1 RRNVHS
7 LKKEQTTNDF
17 RVRIFKTEQG
27 IAFIRTNMVKLFF
40 SEEPGCPEK
49 QSETRDAFSDS
60 EDYLDHGFVSAQR
73 CASRTS
79 SWSETLKPSFTQ
91 KLKFKSV
98 LEGDPAV
105 FQCKLVACPTP
116 AMTWFHNNRP
126 IPKDLRRIIKTESG
140 MHIHSSSLEVR
151 DVRER
156 DSGSYKVFAINSE
169 GSAESTA
176 SLLVAQREEQNA
188 KYLDFLRKSKR
199 THESVECLV
208 QKRKED
214 RLKVYLRC
222 TGSPFDKRQETE
234 KMLRDLPPAKGMVR
248 TISFPKLLRRP
259 EFAYD
264 KDQVGSKRPARD
276 RDHGSDA
283 LLDEEI
289 KIKLQRLREAKRT
302 MLEKKKLRPSQRET
316 ESLLESVRTTDFRG
330 GKDLGTSPVHW
341 AIESEAIRSDFQ
353 IIKPIHTCT
362 SSPKM
367 PSGEEGAPHHPK
379 PEPVKMPAD
388 FHLRMER
395 ILGLSKP
402 SRSPREF
409 PEGSI
414 EAETFQTKSV
424 ITLEEPT
431 REQFLRDPPV
441 AQPEPIAKATYIGHS
456 YTHKEP
462 QESRIDTQPN
472 EQLEEFQAMTAKK
485 KSPESIIYVLLCDGL
500 SETRKLEN
508 VLSETITI
516 NINEPVDTYE
526 GTQTEKG
533 EENAMLGLEDSAE
546 IRESV
551 LVEVCEIKEKPA
563 RSESPILKLLEP
575 GPPLFVHEI
584 ESQEAKEGESCI
596 FGCHFRGHPQPIVTW
611 YNNDKPIS
619 RNQEDYAI
627 HTTGSRSTLTFRSV
641 LPQHEGSITCVI
653 FNEYGTATTSG
664 MLKAKIKERIEA
676 EPFTTDE
683 VELLKNNT
691 EEEEELSFL
700 FDKMK
705 ENQPA
710 FSSES
715 RATLRLPQSKLPVPC
730 VSDSDRLSFPV
741 EIKVT
746 APTPTLEQDE
756 ELKETVQPAEFVPE
770 PPPQDQVSEAIKHKF
785 KFSFA
790 VNEPPKIVKETQ
802 KYINCREGNSVV
814 LECSISGEPQ
824 PIVTWFRNGKIL
836 TPTEKFQFEEEEDG
850 SYRLHI
856 DEVSVSDA
864 GTYKCV
870 AENTVGVI
878 ETVSNLT
885 VESGVQ
891 SFYSH
896 VEQISDVEEETVQGQ
911 SVQIQKEVAKEPLHN
926 LYESSVAGKLNDREY
941 SVSQYFH
948 NLNTLRQV
956 ALTEKEQNTSSKE
969 TESKLPR
976 FMCDVRKSIVTEDH
990 PITETPD
997 FQQQIEKEET
1007 VNVSEQVES
1016 KMEEPKT
1023 FTFVSDLSQ
1032 FSHPEEPPISE
1043 NPDFQL
1049 SILTEE
1055 KINVSEQVKPKI
1067 EANVPVSVGASS
1079 QVPQTE
1085 DEPIIESPDFQ
1096 LPSEV
1101 ENKINVNEQVE
1112 SKIDEAKLFTF
1123 VSDLRQVSHPEE
1135 PSISENPDFQ
1145 LSILKEEKI
1154 HVSEQVKSKIEE
1166 ADVPASVGDLSQVPL
1181 PEEPLILESPDFRH
1195 QIEKEEMIKVNEQVE
1210 SKIEAEVFA
1219 FVRNLNQ
1226 VPRPENESIIE
1237 SPDFQ
1242 LPSEVEEKIN
1252 VGEQV
1257 ESKIKEAEVLASL
1270 RDLNQ
1275 VPLSEE
1281 LSDQPDKTDEIKT
1294 EITTTEFTSRNQL
1307 EKIIE
1312 SHTEKASC
1320 INIEIPAGQD
1330 TDGEVESVK
1339 DKDFA
1344 FEKKQYL
1351 KKTGREEY
1359 NFSNGVTDLPHL
1371 DRGSTPSKSFS
1382 NGNEME
1388 IKGAGHFSGKLE
1400 PEQES
1405 PALERTLGTPPL
1417 ACSFTDNLDTPF
1429 RNVNY
1434 QIHVFGQEL
1443 SAKRKESEDHSFFS
1457 PISTM
1462 VQEDRDLSDK
1472 DICDTNLNR
1481 TFRDSTAIEEKD
1493 APYSHAISDEFK
1505 GTPELEQLGFYDPN
1519 KAIQQEQH
1527 LEQQEKSIEGNEQNY
1542 RSFAHGIEENV
1553 FLHDKKLS
1561 DFGEREQKETY
1572 QNEQTLGKIEPETYN
1587 ILFDLKQAPSVIE
1600 NVDQNFQEQ
1609 IRRQQEETHLKGQ
1622 YPASEPDTANI
1633 VFDLKQVYS
1642 AIQNLDQE
1650 QERLLQNEMYF
1661 KDQHSASER
1670 MEPDTGHMEEN
1681 VQKTTSP
1688 TGQGIYSCQ
1697 EFSKESEAIK
1707 DKDDNSQELSLEKV
1721 EPQIQGLAFNLK
1733 QHAVIFSEEF
1743 VSKETGSISPEEI
1756 CSLNQVLSP
1765 EIMETETES
1774 SINHLQRN
1782 DALVEEI
1789 SLSEELRHNYKVQ
1802 LEGVYVQ
1809 ERTLSTE
1816 TGVAEMQI
1824 FKRDLADIPL
1834 SSEQRS
1840 PAKGIDEFEKNV
1852 CVEESFK
1859 EQIKDLILG
1868 QTERRPSAES
1878 KMSVSQYFQNV
1889 VQETD
1894 VSEGVESLERI
1905 DSKTDNFITDL
1916 KKAAKEKEPTA
1927 CKLEQE
1933 QTHVLQVEQATMK
1946 EISRST
1952 FNGSKTETMCYT
1964 KVIPEDHHAI
1974 QRESDTQDRDIS
1986 FAQFLRS
1993 LRNEESIVQER
2004 QSREELIAL
2013 KKQKCNLEDQ
2023 LENEIS
2029 FQTKDIVNAAEGN
2042 LDERGLS
2049 QNVLQFQELNA
2060 AQVSEPEPGVSL
2072 SKYLLSAGQQEV
2084 PDFKDTIFQAFDQKE
2099 CITSLEVEDVTFS
2112 TVYDYYNQQ
2121 QELLTRPLSPESEM
2135 SIEITSTSGDE
2146 LAESE
2151 RFYTPPSSVE
2161 NFESPMSFESYHTP
2175 AGTPERYST
2184 PSEEPSFNRKSPSDL
2199 VRDGTPGERYTTPTS
2214 EYPKPGTLPSPFQ
2227 ERRSPYEEQR
2237 SEMFGTPCEAVE
2249 PKGNEMPPAFIK
2261 PLPKRKIYENSSLG
2275 LIAEVIGLPVPDVK
2289 WYRNKSLLEPDQRV
2303 RIEKEGDKCILE
2315 IHNVL
2320 KSEEGEYICHA
2331 VNIIGEAKSITQVEV
2346 LPQDGR
2352 SLALPPP
2359 VTHQHVIKF
2368 DLEQNKN
2375 SSSPSPQEILLE
2387 VELDEN
2393 EVKEF
2398 EKQVK
2403 IVTIPEFTPDN
2414 KCMIVFLDV
2423 LPFAL
2428 VEQTTGLTAKGDED
2442 VKIDFEV
2449 TEMPPRFT
2457 TPLFDL
2463 EILENSEAVFE
2474 CTVTGSP
2481 TPQVQW
2487 FKEHTCITADVG
2499 SYIVT
2504 AEKGSHS
2511 LKIQNV
2517 GHSDSGTYQCKAANS
2532 VGEAICKSSLI
2543 VLDSQRALSSR
2554 SGDGMTGLVLG
2565 SATGRPQKFDLLVDS
2580 TLPNGNQ
2587 TEIELEFEFERDTDD
2602 SQKAVKLVAVTEQEC
2617 EEEGEK
2623 CVNINF
2629 DVFAEPS
2636 KEEEIE
2642 FKAESSDSCSFEFQV
2657 TEAPPKFIKHIF
2669 DCTSSVGASACFQC
2683 LVVGAPNPSI
2693 SWYKDGILL
2702 EGDRYCMEERQM
2714 GYHNLIIGNLI
2725 QSDEGEYRCVAANR
2739 AGTADTSAVLNIC

>member
-1 RRNVHS
+1 
-7 LKKEQTTNDF
+7 
-17 RVRIFKTEQG
+17 
-27 IAFIRTNMVKLFF
+27 M
-40 SEEPGCPEK
+40 
-49 QSETRDAFSDS
+49 RDAFSDS
-60 EDYLDHGFVSAQR
+60 EDHLDHGFVSVQR
-73 CASRTS
+73 CASRTSSIS

-91 KLKFKSV
+91 KLKFRSV

-116 AMTWFHNNRP
+116 AITWFHNNRP
-126 IPKDLRRIIKTESG
+126 IPKELRRIIKMESD

-199 THESVECLV
+199 THESIECLV
-208 QKRKED
+208 QKRKEG

-222 TGSPFDKRQETE
+222 IGSPFDKRQETE
-234 KMLRDLPPAKGMVR
+234 TMLRDLPPAKGMVR
-248 TISFPKLLRRP
+248 TISFPKLPVLRGQ
-259 EFAYD
+259 EFVYD
-264 KDQVGSKRPARD
+264 KEQVGSKRTARHK
-276 RDHGSDA
+276 DHGSDA

-302 MLEKKKLRPSQRET
+302 MLEKKKLSLSQTETET
-316 ESLLESVRTTDFRG
+316 ESRLESVRTRDFRD
-330 GKDLGTSPVHW
+330 GKDRGTPPAHW

-353 IIKPIHTCT
+353 TIKPIHTCT

-367 PSGEEGAPHHPK
+367 PCGEEGTAHHPK
-379 PEPVKMPAD
+379 PEPVKMPED

-402 SRSPREF
+402 SQSPRDF
-409 PEGSI
+409 PGGSI
-414 EAETFQTKSV
+414 AAETFQTKSQ
-424 ITLEEPT
+424 ITLKEPT
-431 REQFLRDPPV
+431 REQFRGDPPLE
-441 AQPEPIAKATYIGHS
+441 QPEPIAKATSIDHS

-462 QESRIDTQPN
+462 QDSRTDTKPK

-500 SETRKLEN
+500 NESTKLEN
-508 VLSETITI
+508 VMSETITI
-516 NINEPVDTYE
+516 NINEPVDTFE
-526 GTQTEKG
+526 SIQTEKG
-533 EENAMLGLEDSAE
+533 EENAMLVLEDSAE
-546 IRESV
+546 IRESA

-575 GPPLFVHEI
+575 APPFFVHEI
-584 ESQEAKEGESCI
+584 ESQEAKEGETCI

-619 RNQEDYAI
+619 RNQDYAI
-627 HTTGSRSTLTFRSV
+627 HTTESRSTLTFRSV
-641 LPQHEGSITCVI
+641 LPPHEGSITCVI

-664 MLKAKIKERIEA
+664 MLKVKIKGRIEA

-683 VELLKNNT
+683 VELLKDYT

-715 RATLRLPQSKLPVPC
+715 KATLYVPQGNLSIPR
-730 VSDSDRLSFPV
+730 VSDSDLLSFPV
-741 EIKVT
+741 EIKII
-746 APTPTLEQDE
+746 APTPTPEQDE
-756 ELKETVQPAEFVPE
+756 ELKEIVHPVEFVPE
-770 PPPQDQVSEAIKHKF
+770 PSPQDQVSQTIKHKF
-785 KFSFA
+785 KFSFDV

-802 KYINCREGNSVV
+802 KYINCREGDSVV

-836 TPTEKFQFEEEEDG
+836 TPTEKFQFAEEEDG

-856 DEVSVSDA
+856 GEVSVSDA

-870 AENTVGVI
+870 AENTAGVI

-896 VEQISDVEEETVQGQ
+896 VEQISDVEEETVLGR
-911 SVQIQKEVAKEPLHN
+911 SVQIQEEVAKELLHN
-926 LYESSVAGKLNDREY
+926 LYESSVGYTAGKFNDGED
-941 SVSQYFH
+941 SASQYFH
-948 NLNTLRQV
+948 NLSTLRQV
-956 ALTEKEQNTSSKE
+956 ELMEKEQYTSSNE
-969 TESKLPR
+969 TESELPR
-976 FMCDVRKSIVTEDH
+976 FMCDVRKSILTEDQA
-990 PITETPD
+990 ITETPG
-997 FQQQIEKEET
+997 FQQQNEKEET

-1016 KMEEPKT
+1016 KIEEAKT
-1023 FTFVSDLSQ
+1023 FAFVGDLS
-1032 FSHPEEPPISE
+1032 
-1043 NPDFQL
+1043 
-1049 SILTEE
+1049 
-1055 KINVSEQVKPKI
+1055 
-1067 EANVPVSVGASS
+1067 
-1079 QVPQTE
+1079 
-1085 DEPIIESPDFQ
+1085 
-1096 LPSEV
+1096 
-1101 ENKINVNEQVE
+1101 
-1112 SKIDEAKLFTF
+1112 
-1123 VSDLRQVSHPEE
+1123 QVSHPEE
-1135 PSISENPDFQ
+1135 PSVSENPDFQ

-1154 HVSEQVKSKIEE
+1154 NVSEQVKSKIEE
-1166 ADVPASVGDLSQVPL
+1166 ANVPSSVDDLSQVPL
-1181 PEEPLILESPDFRH
+1181 PEEPLISESPDFQH
-1195 QIEKEEMIKVNEQVE
+1195 QTEKEEMIKVNEQVE
-1210 SKIEAEVFA
+1210 SKIEAKIFE
-1219 FVRNLNQ
+1219 FVGNLNQ
-1226 VPRPENESIIE
+1226 VPHTGDEPIIE

-1242 LPSEVEEKIN
+1242 LPSELEEKIK

-1257 ESKIKEAEVLASL
+1257 KSKIKEAEVLASL
-1270 RDLNQ
+1270 GDLNQ
-1275 VPLSEE
+1275 LPLSEE
-1281 LSDQPDKTDEIKT
+1281 LRDHPDKTDEIKT
-1294 EITTTEFTSRNQL
+1294 EITTTEFTSKNQL
-1307 EKIIE
+1307 QKIIE
-1312 SHTEKASC
+1312 SHTEKATYS
-1320 INIEIPAGQD
+1320 NIEIPASRD
-1330 TDGEVESVK
+1330 TDGEVKSVK
-1339 DKDFA
+1339 GKDA
-1344 FEKKQYL
+1344 ACEKKQYL
-1351 KKTGREEY
+1351 KKTVPEEY

-1371 DRGSTPSKSFS
+1371 DSGNTASKSFS
-1382 NGNEME
+1382 DGNEME
-1388 IKGAGHFSGKLE
+1388 VKGAGHFSEKLE

-1405 PALERTLGTPPL
+1405 LALERTLGAPPVAL
-1417 ACSFTDNLDTPF
+1417 SFRDNLDAPF
-1429 RNVNY
+1429 TNVND
-1434 QIHVFGQEL
+1434 QIHVFEQEL
-1443 SAKRKESEDHSFFS
+1443 SAKRNEFEDHSFFS
-1457 PISTM
+1457 PISKM
-1462 VQEDRDLSDK
+1462 VQEDRDLYEK

-1481 TFRDSTAIEEKD
+1481 TFRDSTTIEEKD

-1519 KAIQQEQH
+1519 KVIQQEEH
-1527 LEQQEKSIEGNEQNY
+1527 IGQQERTIEGNEQDY
-1542 RSFAHGIEENV
+1542 RSFAFDKQENV

-1561 DFGEREQKETY
+1561 DVGETEQKETY
-1572 QNEQTLGKIEPETYN
+1572 HQEQTLGKIEPETY

-1622 YPASEPDTANI
+1622 DPASDPDTANI

-1642 AIQNLDQE
+1642 AIENLGQE
-1650 QERLLQNEMYF
+1650 QERLLQNEIYF
-1661 KDQHSASER
+1661 KDQHSTSER
-1670 MEPDTGHMEEN
+1670 KEPDTHHMEEN

-1688 TGQGIYSCQ
+1688 TGQGIDSCQ
-1697 EFSKESEAIK
+1697 EFSKESEAISEK
-1707 DKDDNSQELSLEKV
+1707 DNSQEDTLSLEKV
-1721 EPQIQGLAFNLK
+1721 EPQIQGLALNLK
-1733 QHAVIFSEEF
+1733 QHAMIFSEEF
-1743 VSKETGSISPEEI
+1743 VSKETGSISPEEM
-1756 CSLNQVLSP
+1756 CSLNQVSSP
-1765 EIMETETES
+1765 EIVETETES
-1774 SINHLQRN
+1774 FINHLQIN
-1782 DALVEEI
+1782 DALVEEM
-1789 SLSEELRHNYKVQ
+1789 SLSEELRHNYKMQ
-1802 LEGVYVQ
+1802 LEGAYVQ

-1816 TGVAEMQI
+1816 TRVSEMQI
-1824 FKRDLADIPL
+1824 FKSDLADTPL
-1834 SSEQRS
+1834 STEQGS
-1840 PAKGIDEFEKNV
+1840 PAKGIDYSEKNV
-1852 CVEESFK
+1852 GVEESFK
-1859 EQIKDLILG
+1859 EQIKDLILE
-1868 QTERRPSAES
+1868 QTEPSPSVES
-1878 KMSVSQYFQNV
+1878 KMSVSQYFQNL

-1894 VSEGVESLERI
+1894 VSEGVESLETI
-1905 DSKTDNFITDL
+1905 DPKADNFITDL
-1916 KKAAKEKEPTA
+1916 KKAAKDKEPTA

-1933 QTHVLQVEQATMK
+1933 QTQVLQVEQATMK

-1952 FNGSKTETMCYT
+1952 FNGSKTETVCYT
-1964 KVIPEDHHAI
+1964 KGIPEDHHAI
-1974 QRESDTQDRDIS
+1974 QHESDTQDRDIS
-1986 FAQFLRS
+1986 FTQFLRS

-2004 QSREELIAL
+2004 QSREELIASE
-2013 KKQKCNLEDQ
+2013 KQECNLEDQ

-2029 FQTKDIVNAAEGN
+2029 FQTKDIVNAAVGN
-2042 LDERGLS
+2042 LDERVRS
-2049 QNVLQFQELNA
+2049 QDVLQCQELNA
-2060 AQVSEPEPGVSL
+2060 AQVSEPEPCVSL
-2072 SKYLLSAGQQEV
+2072 STYLLSAGQQEI
-2084 PDFKDTIFQAFDQKE
+2084 PDVKDPIFQAFDRKE

-2121 QELLTRPLSPESEM
+2121 QELTRPLSPESEM
-2135 SIEITSTSGDE
+2135 SIEIASTSGDE
-2146 LAESE
+2146 LTESE

-2184 PSEEPSFNRKSPSDL
+2184 PSEEPSFNRKPPSDL
-2199 VRDGTPGERYTTPTS
+2199 VRDGTPQECYTTPTS
-2214 EYPKPGTLPSPFQ
+2214 EYPEPRTLRSSFQ
-2227 ERRSPYEEQR
+2227 ERRSPSEEQR

-2261 PLPKRKIYENSSLG
+2261 PLPKRTVYENSPLG
-2275 LIAEVIGLPVPDVK
+2275 FIAEVIGFPVPDVK

-2303 RIEKEGDKCILE
+2303 RIEKEGDICILE
-2315 IHNVL
+2315 IHNVQ

-2359 VTHQHVIKF
+2359 VTHQHVIEF
-2368 DLEQNKN
+2368 DMEQNKT
-2375 SSSPSPQEILLE
+2375 SRTPSPQEILLE

-2393 EVKEF
+2393 EVTEI

-2403 IVTIPEFTPDN
+2403 IVTIPEFTTDN
-2414 KCMIVFLDV
+2414 KSMIVFLDV

-2428 VEQTTGLTAKGDED
+2428 VKQTTGLTAKGDED

-2487 FKEHTCITADVG
+2487 FKENTCITADSG

-2504 AEKGSHS
+2504 DEKGNHS

-2517 GHSDSGTYQCKAANS
+2517 GHSDSGTYRCKAANS
-2532 VGEAICKSSLI
+2532 VGEAICKSSLV
-2543 VLDSQRALSSR
+2543 VLDSQRALASR
-2554 SGDGMTGLVLG
+2554 SGDGMTDIVLG
-2565 SATGRPQKFDLLVDS
+2565 KAMGRPQKFDLLVDS

-2629 DVFAEPS
+2629 DVFAGPS
-2636 KEEEIE
+2636 KEEKIE

-2669 DCTSSVGASACFQC
+2669 DCTSSVGTSACFQC

-2702 EGDRYCMEERQM
+2702 EGNRYCMEEKQM

-2725 QSDEGEYRCVAANR
+2725 QNDEGEYRCVAANR